1 MKKFPLLIFIII
13 PFYFIFGEENK
24 INFPDGFIWPVGG
37 DSIETKLSSLFG
49 ESRGDH
55 FHNGVD
61 VSSDNEKVSAIE
73 NGTVIFSHYKS
84 DNPFENESGSGN
96 SVWIL
101 HANDILSAYYHLKD
115 GRSPT
120 ILEKPTIQKGDTI
133 GKTGN
138 TGHSSGSHL
147 HFVIAT
153 NQGRKI
159 IDPLKILP
167 KVKDTRPPMIG
178 SLILTIGKNRTYIND
193 GDSFNS
199 SSNFPITIDIA
210 DAGERKG
217 QRRGVKSI
225 QFQLNNKIHKES
237 IFSELSLINGIWRNQ
252 DGLTFNDLFFENN
265 YYVGDLK
272 FVAGDNTILVKAT
285 DFNNNSSEKTFTFYV
300 NKIRKK

>member
-1 MKKFPLLIFIII
+1 MKKILLILFLMI
-13 PFYFIFGEENK
+13 PNYLIMGDDSTEKNS
-24 INFPDGFIWPVGG
+24 DSFIWPVGG
-37 DSIETKLSSLFG
+37 ENIDSKLSSLFG

-73 NGTVIFSHYKS
+73 NATVIYSHYSS

-96 SVWIL
+96 SVWLL
-101 HANDILSAYYHLKD
+101 HNKDILSAYYHLKD
-115 GRSPT
+115 GRASE
-120 ILEKPTIQKGDTI
+120 IQEKRVVKKGEMI

-147 HFVIAT
+147 HFVIAKD
-153 NQGRKI
+153 QGRKI

-167 KVKDTRPPMIG
+167 KVKDTRSPTIS
-178 SLILTIGKNRTYIND
+178 SLILTIGKNITYIND

-199 SSNFPITIDIA
+199 SNQFPITVDIA

-225 QFQLNNKIHKES
+225 QFTFNNKVFKES
-237 IFSELSLINGIWRNQ
+237 NFNELSLANGKWQNE
-252 DGLTFNDLFFENN
+252 DGLTFNELFFENH
-265 YYVGDLK
+265 YYIGDLK
-272 FVAGDNTILVKAT
+272 FISGDNTISIKAT
-285 DFNNNSSEKTFTFYV
+285 DFSNNKSEKTFTFYV
-300 NKIRKK
+300 NKIQKK